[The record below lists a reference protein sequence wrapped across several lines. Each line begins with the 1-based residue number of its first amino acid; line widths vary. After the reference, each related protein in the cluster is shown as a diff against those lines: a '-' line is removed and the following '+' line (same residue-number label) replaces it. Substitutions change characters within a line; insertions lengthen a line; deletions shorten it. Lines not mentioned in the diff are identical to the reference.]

1 MSELLCHY
9 EDEHLLVLEKPSGL
23 LCVPGRGP
31 DKQDCLSARAVQRW
45 PDALVV
51 HRLDQPTSG
60 LVLMARHIEAQ
71 RALSHAFAERQ
82 IHKRYIAVVAGQLG
96 IDPISSIACS
106 APFARDAE
114 QEPPHGEGVAPLQ
127 GGSRA
132 AVPKAQEEWHTID
145 LPIAADWERRPL
157 RVINHETGKSSQTL
171 WKLLGHE
178 TSASG
183 QACSRVLLSP
193 LTGRTHQLRLH
204 MAAIGH
210 PMLGDALYAGDALA
224 ASAPRLLLHA
234 TELAFT
240 HPVSGQALQFQSPPS
255 F

>member
-1 MSELLCHY
+1 MTDVICHY
-9 EDEHLLVLEKPSGL
+9 EDEYLLVLEKPSGL

-31 DKQDCLSARAVQRW
+31 DKQDCLSAHALQRW

-60 LVLMARHIEAQ
+60 LVLMARNIEVQ
-71 RALSHAFAERQ
+71 RQLSQAFAERQ
-82 IHKRYIAVVAGQLG
+82 IHKRYIAVVAPQVQPRPEL
-96 IDPISSIACS
+96 A
-106 APFARDAE
+106 DADGW
-114 QEPPHGEGVAPLQ
+114 Q
-127 GGSRA
+127 R
-132 AVPKAQEEWHTID
+132 ID

-157 RVINHETGKSSQTL
+157 RVIHHETGKSSQTL
-171 WKLLGHE
+171 WKLLAQENTAQGL
-178 TSASG
+178 T
-183 QACSRVLLSP
+183 CSRVLLSP

-210 PMLGDALYAGDALA
+210 AMLGDALYADDTLA

-234 TELAFT
+234 AALSFV
-240 HPVSGQALQFQSPPS
+240 HPVSKALLQFEIAPD